1 MKKKI
6 LTIGLVLAIATS
18 IVACTTTTVADTNN
32 YDTTS
37 ETVDGKNDKPA
48 IDVEASEVVPVEYVE
63 DNSEDV
69 SEDVS
74 EEVSEESFD
83 DGQSSYNGWSEEEI
97 ENVEPVENENI
108 QPKNTKVE
116 EDSNQSGYNR

>member
-1 MKKKI
+1 MKKKM

-18 IVACTTTTVADTNN
+18 IVACTTSTVVDTNN

-69 SEDVS
+69 SE
-74 EEVSEESFD
+74 EVSEESFD
-83 DGQSSYNGWSEEEI
+83 DGQSSYNGWSDEEI
-97 ENVEPVENENI
+97 ENVEPVENENV

-116 EDSNQSGYNR
+116 EDSNQSGYNK

>member
-18 IVACTTTTVADTNN
+18 IVACTTSTVADTNN

-37 ETVDGKNDKPA
+37 ETVDGKNDKPT

-63 DNSEDV
+63 D
-69 SEDVS
+69 VS

-83 DGQSSYNGWSEEEI
+83 DDQYGESTYNGWSDEEI
-97 ENVEPVENENI
+97 ENVEPVENENV